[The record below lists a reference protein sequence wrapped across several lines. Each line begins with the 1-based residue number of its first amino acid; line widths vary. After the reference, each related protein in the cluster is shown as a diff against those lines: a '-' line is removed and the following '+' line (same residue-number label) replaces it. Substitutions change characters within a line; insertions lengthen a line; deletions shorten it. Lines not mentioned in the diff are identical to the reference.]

1 MNMRLLGA
9 RTIDELT
16 PEMVDASALHS
27 HVGLTPP
34 DNLYNTTCG
43 FIPFHREIFLL
54 IMHVVRKINPWRLPS
69 SRASYETHDIGVHYL
84 SFAHTVPSLFNSYL
98 VALFRYTAHD
108 I

>member
-1 MNMRLLGA
+1 MNMRLLGT

-43 FIPFHREIFLL
+43 FIPFHRAIFLL

-69 SRASYETHDIGVHYL
+69 SRTNYETHDYWGPNSKFCAYR
-84 SFAHTVPSLFNSYL
+84 PSLFNSYL